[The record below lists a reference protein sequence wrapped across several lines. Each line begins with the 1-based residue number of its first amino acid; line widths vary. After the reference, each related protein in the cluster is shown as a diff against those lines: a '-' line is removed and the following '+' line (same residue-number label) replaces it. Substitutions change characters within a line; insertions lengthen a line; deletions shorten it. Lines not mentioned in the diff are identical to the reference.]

1 MKLLVDTQKLFYLLK
16 DYYAVT
22 NLRVGVYDLA
32 CQEIA
37 AYPVRQSGFCKV
49 IRGVPQGLALCKQ
62 CDSAAFEQAHT
73 LKTVYSYRCHA
84 GLTEAVAPILEGGEV
99 IGYIMIG
106 QMRECSDEEAQWQR
120 LAGSFTALGIDV
132 GYLRGAFCKLKSV
145 TPQEIQSY
153 SHILQA
159 CAAYIWLD
167 HYVQVQREDLPK
179 KLEQYINQNLS
190 EKLSLQ
196 TIAQHLGVGKTT
208 LCSCARENFGVPVGE
223 MILQRRLACAKRL
236 LRETDLPISTVA
248 EQVGVEDYN
257 YFSRIFKARTQLNPR
272 EYRKSGD
279 LKQQTR

>member
-1 MKLLVDTQKLFYLLK
+1 MKLVVDEQKLFYLLK
-16 DYYAVT
+16 DYHAVT

-32 CQEIA
+32 YQEVA

-49 IRGVPQGLALCKQ
+49 IRGVPQGLALCRQ
-62 CDSAAFEQAHT
+62 CDKDAFQQAHA

-84 GLTEAVAPILEGGEV
+84 GLTEAVAPILEAGEV

-106 QMRECSDEEAQWQR
+106 QMRGCSDEEAQWQR
-120 LAGSFTALGIDV
+120 LSGSFTALGIDA

-179 KLEQYINQNLS
+179 KLEQYINQNLGK
-190 EKLSLQ
+190 KLSLQ
-196 TIAQHLGVGKTT
+196 DISQQLGVGKTK
-208 LCSCARENFGVPVGE
+208 LCNCARESFGVPVGE
-223 MILQRRLACAKRL
+223 MILQRRMEHAKQL
-236 LRETDLPISTVA
+236 LRETDVPISAVA
-248 EQVGVEDYN
+248 EQVGVTDYN
-257 YFSRIFKARTQLNPR
+257 YFSRIFKARTGFSPR
-272 EYRKSGD
+272 DYRKSGG
-279 LKQQTR
+279 LKRPPR